1 MTLHGIGVT
10 IQVGVLVCSCMS
22 SALCARPVGSSHRLL
37 CAFREA
43 VANPHRAVVLSM
55 HQQAMLA
62 AESRGALASKD
73 VNYRPK
79 PHFRT
84 SAPGIRTVIGAN
96 ILLVWLVCTV
106 RI

>member
-1 MTLHGIGVT
+1 
-10 IQVGVLVCSCMS
+10 
-22 SALCARPVGSSHRLL
+22 
-37 CAFREA
+37 
-43 VANPHRAVVLSM
+43 M

-62 AESRGALASKD
+62 AELRGALASKD

>member
-1 MTLHGIGVT
+1 
-10 IQVGVLVCSCMS
+10 
-22 SALCARPVGSSHRLL
+22 
-37 CAFREA
+37 
-43 VANPHRAVVLSM
+43 M